1 MRSSPQAITM
11 AMQVYF
17 GGASLRNVQKALAL
31 QGVKVSHVA
40 IFKWIR
46 KYVGLMQEYISTTEP
61 NVSDTWRADELY
73 LKVKGDMK
81 YLFAVMDDETRYWI
95 AQEVSNVKQ
104 GANADRLFMKAKNV
118 AGKAPET
125 IITDALPSYM
135 MAAGLNYPH
144 ATHIREIAFA
154 GGIHNNKMERM
165 NGEIRDREKTMRG
178 LKVTDT
184 PILGGMQIYHNFVR
198 PHQGLNGDT
207 PADRA
212 GIRVEGTDKFMTLIQ
227 NAQHQ
232 RVIDNGIIVLPD

>member
-1 MRSSPQAITM
+1 
-11 AMQVYF
+11 
-17 GGASLRNVQKALAL
+17 
-31 QGVKVSHVA
+31 
-40 IFKWIR
+40 
-46 KYVGLMQEYISTTEP
+46 MQEYISTTEP